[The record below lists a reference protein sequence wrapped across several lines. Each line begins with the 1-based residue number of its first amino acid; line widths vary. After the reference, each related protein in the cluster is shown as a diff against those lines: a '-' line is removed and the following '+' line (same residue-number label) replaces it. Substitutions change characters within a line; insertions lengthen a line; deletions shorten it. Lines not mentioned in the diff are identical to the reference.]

1 MITRV
6 NGVREI
12 DVVDCIFDDNKR
24 AAIESFGDDV
34 AIMRPKIRNWSGQPY
49 TSRADAPPKRGSID
63 IGYGAGPTRI
73 VDPAFECVDNG
84 ASDRHPCIYVH
95 GGAAAGIVI
104 RGIRSDGS
112 ASFICGAHAPQIQ
125 VSHSV
130 IDLHAANRPNAFV
143 FLGDYAVFEH
153 MMLLGVY
160 ESAAYFGG
168 KAPRIQNNK
177 FFVRVATPTVYVI
190 SAWDATVAAKS
201 ISVGQNATVMGTK
214 VINSM
219 SDRLFDSR
227 GIPRLASGNAHVA
240 RRSRTPP

>member
-1 MITRV
+1 
-6 NGVREI
+6 
-12 DVVDCIFDDNKR
+12 
-24 AAIESFGDDV
+24 
-34 AIMRPKIRNWSGQPY
+34 
-49 TSRADAPPKRGSID
+49 
-63 IGYGAGPTRI
+63 
-73 VDPAFECVDNG
+73 
-84 ASDRHPCIYVH
+84 
-95 GGAAAGIVI
+95 
-104 RGIRSDGS
+104 
-112 ASFICGAHAPQIQ
+112 
-125 VSHSV
+125 
-130 IDLHAANRPNAFV
+130 
-143 FLGDYAVFEH
+143 LGDYAVFEH

-190 SAWDATVAAKS
+190 SAWDATAPDLRENLIEFDKPVAAKS